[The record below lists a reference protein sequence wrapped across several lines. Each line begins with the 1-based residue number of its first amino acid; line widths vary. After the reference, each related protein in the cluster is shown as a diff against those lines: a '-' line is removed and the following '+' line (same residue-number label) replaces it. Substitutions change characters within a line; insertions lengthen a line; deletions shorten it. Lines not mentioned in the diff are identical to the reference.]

1 MAADE
6 VVVAAGAVHSPAI
19 LLRSGV
25 DALTPSELRVA
36 QLAAAGRSNR
46 EIAQTLFVTRKTV
59 ETHLAGVYRKLGV
72 NAREQLADKLQDP
85 HPDAKPAAAREAV
98 AP

>member
-1 MAADE
+1 M
-6 VVVAAGAVHSPAI
+6 
-19 LLRSGV
+19 RSGV
-25 DALTPSELRVA
+25 DALTTSELRVA
-36 QLAAAGRSNR
+36 QLAAAGLTNR

-72 NAREQLADKLQDP
+72 NARERLAEKVQGASP
-85 HPDAKPAAAREAV
+85 EASAPPARERV